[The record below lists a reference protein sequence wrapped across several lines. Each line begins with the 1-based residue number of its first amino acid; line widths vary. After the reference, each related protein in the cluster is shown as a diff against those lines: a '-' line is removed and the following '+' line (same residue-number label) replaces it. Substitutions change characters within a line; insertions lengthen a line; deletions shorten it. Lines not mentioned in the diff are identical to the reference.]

1 MTTSGDALGF
11 RAVGKFVEADL
22 DGRRPSILI
31 VDDELLNRKLVA
43 GALEAAGSYEL
54 IEAVDGVEAQ
64 KILRER
70 PIDVVVTDLMMPR
83 LDGLG
88 LLRWAVESCP
98 EPSFII
104 HSALDTFDA
113 AVKALQLGAFDF
125 VAKPLHSVRLLQSSV
140 GNAVR
145 QRRLIADRERLR
157 GELERSNERLRLHVA
172 QLEEV
177 CRLLREQADT
187 IEDDLRRAELIQ
199 RALLPRAPAH
209 LEGFAVDAVYR
220 PSHSVGGDLY
230 DVVRLDDRFVVLY
243 VADAAGHGVSAAML
257 SVVLKHRLR
266 MVDAAGHPHSPAQ
279 VLGALNAEL
288 CEECTAPGLFVTSAY
303 CLLDTRTREI
313 VVAAAGHPPLALR
326 RGDGAVT
333 LIERTGPALGLSRT
347 AQFAEARLVLGSGDR
362 LLLYTDGL
370 CDTSAGGDPFD
381 ATRIATALAQANGD
395 GAALLHT
402 LLDQAAAARGGGP
415 NEDDVTVV
423 LLTAGDSASSVDYA
437 PAAEEPT
444 RPTQRPSS
452 PGLPVVAVGTSGQT
466 MWVGVIGRGTWV
478 HCAALHE
485 ACAGALAEGRSLVL
499 DLSRCTYL
507 DSTFLG
513 TIHELVERER
523 PGGPSVRI
531 QGAPADVRHLF
542 DELAMSGV
550 LAHVMTDTLSP
561 PDELE
566 LRPLTGPRGAPSTS
580 KARILSAH
588 EALLGLSE
596 SNREQFQGVVDALRT
611 ELH

>member
-1 MTTSGDALGF
+1 MVRPVVEL
-11 RAVGKFVEADL
+11 VEADVE
-22 DGRRPSILI
+22 GRPPSILI

-43 GALEAAGSYEL
+43 SALTAAGTFELYEAADG
-54 IEAVDGVEAQ
+54 IEAQE
-64 KILRER
+64 ILRER
-70 PIDVVVTDLMMPR
+70 PIDVVITDLMMPR

-88 LLRWAVESCP
+88 LIRWAAESCP
-98 EPSFII
+98 GPTWII
-104 HSALDTFDA
+104 HSAFDTFDA
-113 AVKALQLGAFDF
+113 AVQALQLGAFDF

-145 QRRLIADRERLR
+145 QRRLIAERERLR
-157 GELERSNERLRLHVA
+157 HELQRSNERLKLHVA

-187 IEDDLRRAELIQ
+187 IDEDLRRAELIQ

-230 DVVRLDDRFVVLY
+230 DVVRLDDRHVVLY

-266 MVDAAGHPHSPAQ
+266 MVDGAGRPIAPAQ
-279 VLGALNAEL
+279 VLASLNAEL
-288 CEECTAPGLFVTSAY
+288 CEECTAPGLFVTAAY
-303 CLLDTRTREI
+303 CLLDTATHELA
-313 VVAAAGHPPLALR
+313 VAAAGHPPLALR
-326 RGDGAVT
+326 RRSGEVV

-347 AQFAEARLVLGSGDR
+347 AGFEDRRIVLDPGDR

-370 CDTSAGGDPFD
+370 CDTS
-381 ATRIATALAQANGD
+381 TD
-395 GAALLHT
+395 GASFDTAHIAGAFAEAKGGGSELLQSI
-402 LLDQAAAARGGGP
+402 LDQAAGARGGAP

-423 LLTAGDSASSVDYA
+423 LLSAGELRSSVDYA
-437 PAAEEPT
+437 PAAEE
-444 RPTQRPSS
+444 RPPPSIRPPHS
-452 PGLPVVAVGTSGQT
+452 GGPVVAVGTSAADAL
-466 MWVGVIGRGTWV
+466 WVAVEGRGTWI

-485 ACAGALAEGRSLVL
+485 ACASALGAGRSLVI

-513 TIHELVERER
+513 TIHELVEREH

-531 QGAPADVRHLF
+531 QGAPPDVRHLF
-542 DELAMSGV
+542 DELAMADV
-550 LAHVMTDTLSP
+550 LAHVAADAVP
-561 PDELE
+561 PPAHLE
-566 LRPLTGPRGAPSTS
+566 PLAGQRGPQATA
-580 KARILSAH
+580 KQRILSAH

-596 SNREQFQGVVDALRT
+596 KNREQFQGVVDALRA
-611 ELH
+611 ELR